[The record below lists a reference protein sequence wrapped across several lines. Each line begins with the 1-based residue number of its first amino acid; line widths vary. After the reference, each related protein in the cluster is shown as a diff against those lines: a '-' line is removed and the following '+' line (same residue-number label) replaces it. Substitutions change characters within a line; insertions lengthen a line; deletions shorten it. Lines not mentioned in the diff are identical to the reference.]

1 MDKIVIAFILSAL
14 LTVCVSIN
22 APRKKSLQLRQ
33 ANVNCSNTDLLE
45 LARLA
50 GEFNECKKE
59 TCSTGQTSCSC
70 CSGRSDDCC
79 NAFDAGLELYRLCK
93 DRIEKN
99 SRKRTLIDSNTIQ
112 LYLQL
117 YDRCKSVLREREA
130 SSAGSVS
137 VASFGGVLVLL
148 LFISFL

>member
-1 MDKIVIAFILSAL
+1 MDKIAIAFIVSAL
-14 LTVCVSIN
+14 LTVCVSMN
-22 APRKKSLQLRQ
+22 APGKKSLQLRQ

-79 NAFDAGLELYRLCK
+79 DAFDAGLELYRLCK
-93 DRIEKN
+93 DKIEKN
-99 SRKRTLIDSNTIQ
+99 SRKRTLDSNTIQ
-112 LYLQL
+112 LYLKL
-117 YDRCKSVLREREA
+117 YDSCKSVLRDRVA

-137 VASFGGVLVLL
+137 VASFGGILVLL